1 MSFLLLSLASV
12 CYVVPLFR
20 VLRAAISV
28 VWSLG
33 LTGNGAGLKT
43 PRGRLASWLAEW
55 EYYLAPLRLFL
66 VFLPLLVA
74 LIVYV
79 AGIVRQGLPVADGPE
94 FAWLL
99 TLNVLQF
106 LHSEHCRRTQIRF
119 VELLRVHPRV
129 HPGVFFTLYK
139 MQMAWSGGIPDH
151 DEIADLKLADADFC
165 RKQRPQLKFW
175 PVVWAVFD
183 TITAA
188 GFILRAG
195 RDVGEDYARDISD
208 SVGVLLGKR
217 ILQYAEANLVV
228 TGQEK
233 LTGKSGHYVIIS
245 NHKSSLDFLFAFFV
259 LSEAPVAGRSIKP
272 RFIVAKD
279 HFRDNP
285 WIYHVMGVGRAIE
298 IMNMIFIE
306 RKDRN
311 KGFANLKEAARTVV
325 TRDVDVAIYPQ
336 GTRAI
341 GNFDRAG
348 KRRDAGYYTTV
359 SRHQPD
365 APLSHLKKGTG
376 YLVFDILDELLQQG
390 RDEELHLVFLGIT
403 GAATSFPKGS
413 FTLQTENTI
422 EFHVGDV
429 VTLVPDMLNEIRAE
443 SKENDKAKIQADFA
457 RKLNTLIDD
466 KLKESIGLH
475 LSLSK
480 RFLTDLKGHFQ
491 FDEDKIQVISQGLDK
506 ISRDSDVAYKI
517 LDRVYSLKVAEWNG
531 YLSQLGQLLMGR
543 LERERFESLLQQ
555 VTQALLRVK

>member
-1 MSFLLLSLASV
+1 MSFLFLSLASI
-12 CYVVPLFR
+12 CYVVPFFR
-20 VLRAAISV
+20 VLRAAVSA

-33 LTGNGAGLKT
+33 LAGSRAGLKT
-43 PRGRLASWLAEW
+43 PRSRLASCLAEW

-79 AGIVRQGLPVADGPE
+79 AGMVRQGLLVADGPE
-94 FAWLL
+94 FAWLFV
-99 TLNVLQF
+99 LNVLQF

-119 VELLRVHPRV
+119 VELLRVRPRV
-129 HPGVFFTLYK
+129 HPGVFFGLYK
-139 MQMAWSGGIPDH
+139 MQMAWGGAIPGP
-151 DEIADLKLADADFC
+151 DELQDLNLVDADF
-165 RKQRPQLKFW
+165 RKKQRPQLKFW
-175 PVVWAVFD
+175 PVVRAVFD
-183 TITAA
+183 TITVA

-311 KGFANLKEAARTVV
+311 QGFANLKEAARTVV

-365 APLSHLKKGTG
+365 ATLSHLKKGTG

-390 RDEELHLVFLGIT
+390 RDEQLHLVFLGIT
-403 GAATSFPKGS
+403 GAATSFPKGA

-429 VTLVPDMLNEIRAE
+429 VTLVPNMLHEIRAE
-443 SKENDKAKIQADFA
+443 SPESDKAQIQADFA

-506 ISRDSDVAYKI
+506 VSRDSDVAYKI
-517 LDRVYSLKVAEWNG
+517 LDRVYSLKVTEWNG

-555 VTQALLRVK
+555 VTQALLHIK